1 MSAANGREHRMR
13 RLGQRLG
20 LALSLWLGLVAG
32 AAAQGAAPQAT
43 AKTTFAGGCFWCVEA
58 DFDKVEGVI
67 STTSGYT
74 GGRSANPSYEQV
86 SHGRTGHPEAG
97 EILHNTATG
106 R

>member
-20 LALSLWLGLVAG
+20 LAVSLWLGLVAG

-43 AKTTFAGGCFWCVEA
+43 AKATFAGGCFWCVEA

-67 STTSGYT
+67 STTSGYI
-74 GGRSANPSYEQV
+74 GGRSANPRYAGATAGG
-86 SHGRTGHPEAG
+86 HGHAGAG
-97 EILHNTATG
+97 ESV